1 MIYLIHGQN
10 QVDSRRFLIRL
21 KSDYQDIQQIP
32 GKGLSDK
39 IFRGALSRVSHPL
52 FGGKTALLIE
62 GFDGNWKIF
71 PKKLPEGV
79 DLILWSE
86 EKVEAGDLPAK
97 KFLFDQVKK
106 TTSFKLA
113 DAILFRNEKQALV
126 LATQILDTKEPI
138 ERIIGALSRSFALVY
153 AAKEGSLR
161 YASLADFAREKI
173 EDQAKL
179 WTKAALKKALL
190 RLLTADVALKEGA
203 KTHLVITSFINQ
215 VGSL

>member
-10 QVDSRRFLIRL
+10 QVDSRRFLIRV
-21 KSDYQDIQQIP
+21 KSTYQDIQQIP

-39 IFRGALSRVSHPL
+39 IFKEVLSRVSYPL

-62 GFDGNWKIF
+62 GFDGNWQIF

-86 EKVEAGDLPAK
+86 EKVAAGDFPAK

-113 DAILFRNEKQALV
+113 DAILFRNERQALV
-126 LATQILDTKEPI
+126 LATQILDTKEPS

-153 AAKEGSLR
+153 AAKEGSLQ

-173 EDQAKL
+173 KEQAGL
-179 WTKAALKKALL
+179 WSKASLKKGLL
-190 RLLTADVALKEGA
+190 QLLLADIGIKEGEKA
-203 KTHLVITSFINQ
+203 HFVFTRLISRLATF
-215 VGSL
+215 